1 MNKYSSVDE
10 LLSLGLVSV
19 SVVPAY
25 ELVPACARLSRGRL
39 LTVDGGG
46 LMRMD
51 GRGVRLD
58 CGGLSVSMLGRG
70 VEEYCAL

>member
-1 MNKYSSVDE
+1 VNRYSSVDE
-10 LLSLGLVSV
+10 LLSLGLASV

-25 ELVPACARLSRGRL
+25 ELVPACARLSRGPL
-39 LTVDGGG
+39 LIVDGGG

-58 CGGLSVSMLGRG
+58 CRGRSVSILGLG

>member
-1 MNKYSSVDE
+1 VNKYSSVDE

-25 ELVPACARLSRGRL
+25 ELVPACARLSRGRP

-51 GRGVRLD
+51 GREVRLD
-58 CGGLSVSMLGRG
+58 CGGMSVSMLGLG
-70 VEEYCAL
+70 MEEYCAL

>member
-1 MNKYSSVDE
+1 VNKYSSVDE
-10 LLSLGLVSV
+10 LLSLGLASV

-51 GRGVRLD
+51 GRRVRLD
-58 CGGLSVSMLGRG
+58 CGRLSVSMLGLG
-70 VEEYCAL
+70 VDEYFAL